1 LAKSSFGEGV
11 CNLQCPQDDQYNRAM
26 LAHQRIALIGA
37 GNMAEAILAGLLHG
51 GQFTASDIRKDIK
64 VVRKQKG
71 MKPEALLGD
80 QTFDHQLT

>member
-1 LAKSSFGEGV
+1 
-11 CNLQCPQDDQYNRAM
+11 M
-26 LAHQRIALIGA
+26 LAHQRIAFIDA
-37 GNMAEAILAGLLHG
+37 GNVAEAILAGLLHG